1 MALKVRARPMF
12 QKARAQE
19 SVARLRPA
27 GQTITHAH
35 QEHPMN
41 IQATEPTSALE
52 DAHTPTETAPE
63 HSAGPRAP
71 RRSHAARTSGEP
83 GTALAPTTTVITATA
98 TDQRPSGR
106 GRRPAMN
113 ALKLGIFSSSSMPWE
128 DPAAREKI
136 VRPLREEWQ
145 VGTATAEL
153 LVQHLASCTMQLAR
167 ISHAISSLSSNCFS
181 DWQYRHAYLKS
192 VSRLIGVDRP
202 PPEWA
207 YSDELE
213 PRKRSKKLFQVE
225 RQLLL
230 LRDHP
235 TAERKLYAHRH
246 LPDLWEHLTGSVALS
261 PHSKDVMD
269 YIAQHVSTDSPEQDV
284 QQYLQDFQQKHWFSL
299 IYARHGEQLDAG
311 RDYVRSTATLDL
323 HSREHWQK
331 ASARLHAQVERIHLQ
346 LLAMRRQRLEA
357 GAQPAILAPASSS

>member
-1 MALKVRARPMF
+1 
-12 QKARAQE
+12 
-19 SVARLRPA
+19 
-27 GQTITHAH
+27 
-35 QEHPMN
+35 
-41 IQATEPTSALE
+41 
-52 DAHTPTETAPE
+52 
-63 HSAGPRAP
+63 
-71 RRSHAARTSGEP
+71 
-83 GTALAPTTTVITATA
+83 
-98 TDQRPSGR
+98 
-106 GRRPAMN
+106 MN

-128 DPAAREKI
+128 DPTAREKI
-136 VRPLREEWQ
+136 VRALREEWQ

-167 ISHAISSLSSNCFS
+167 ISHAISSLSGNCFS
-181 DWQYRHAYLKS
+181 DWQYRHAYLNS

-213 PRKRSKKLFQVE
+213 PRKRSKKLLQVE

-261 PHSKDVMD
+261 PHSKGVMD

-284 QQYLQDFQQKHWFSL
+284 QQYLQDFQQMHWFSL

-357 GAQPAILAPASSS
+357 GAHPAVLAPASSS

>member
-1 MALKVRARPMF
+1 
-12 QKARAQE
+12 
-19 SVARLRPA
+19 
-27 GQTITHAH
+27 
-35 QEHPMN
+35 
-41 IQATEPTSALE
+41 
-52 DAHTPTETAPE
+52 
-63 HSAGPRAP
+63 
-71 RRSHAARTSGEP
+71 
-83 GTALAPTTTVITATA
+83 
-98 TDQRPSGR
+98 
-106 GRRPAMN
+106 MN

-269 YIAQHVSTDSPEQDV
+269 YIEQHVSTDSPEQDV
-284 QQYLQDFQQKHWFSL
+284 QQYLQDFQHKHWFSL

>member
-1 MALKVRARPMF
+1 
-12 QKARAQE
+12 
-19 SVARLRPA
+19 
-27 GQTITHAH
+27 
-35 QEHPMN
+35 
-41 IQATEPTSALE
+41 
-52 DAHTPTETAPE
+52 
-63 HSAGPRAP
+63 
-71 RRSHAARTSGEP
+71 
-83 GTALAPTTTVITATA
+83 
-98 TDQRPSGR
+98 
-106 GRRPAMN
+106 MN
-113 ALKLGIFSSSSMPWE
+113 ALKLGIFSASSMPWE

-136 VRPLREEWQ
+136 VRSLREEWQ

-167 ISHAISSLSSNCFS
+167 ISHAISSLSSNCFC
-181 DWQYRHAYLKS
+181 DQRNRLAYRNCIVL
-192 VSRLIGVDRP
+192 LIGADRL

-207 YSDELE
+207 YTDEQE
-213 PRKRSKKLFQVE
+213 PRQRSKRLLQVE

-235 TAERKLYAHRH
+235 TAERKLYAHRY

-261 PHSKDVMD
+261 PHSKDVMA

-284 QQYLQDFQQKHWFSL
+284 EQYLKDFQHKHWFSL

-311 RDYVRSTATLDL
+311 RDYVRGTATLDL

-357 GAQPAILAPASSS
+357 GA